1 MNLKRLQTHI
11 GPSYD
16 NFRKS
21 CKDFRTVDGHLTYK
35 IKRRV
40 TFDNDRKRIIT
51 DDLYEESRDKLKAKA
66 LAAHRVRESTY

>member
-1 MNLKRLQTHI
+1 MNLRGLQTHI

-51 DDLYEESRDKLKAKA
+51 DNLHEESRDNLKAKA
-66 LAAHRVRESTY
+66 LAADRVHESTY